1 MAQNISLWGAN
12 YPDVP
17 AVELPKTGGGKS
29 TFTDVSDT
37 TAIASDVA
45 SGKYFYTA
53 QGERVEGTAGANP
66 TFTIDG
72 VTYEFDSE
80 TTYWYEWVYSD
91 YSPAGSGIEY
101 NPIGDTPYIH
111 IGGTPINYG
120 ISGEY
125 PGDEIVANASYTSVA
140 IYQQTDLTNT
150 TWYFDGFG
158 DIDIPFVTNYWDINF
173 TSNGGSYTRL
183 SVDDVEIKYINS
195 MVTQTVFGT
204 TETHPDWYN
213 NAYRTIHITG
223 GSDVTSFSLYSFL
236 SANATQT
243 A

>member
-1 MAQNISLWGAN
+1 MATSNLVIAGNTWTG
-12 YPDVP
+12 VP
-17 AVELPKTGGGKS
+17 ALDVAKSGGG
-29 TFTDVSDT
+29 TTRFTNVSDT
-37 TAIASDVA
+37 TATASDVKQ
-45 SGKYFYTA
+45 GTYFYTSL
-53 QGERVEGTAGANP
+53 GIRTEGTAGANP

-80 TTYWYEWVYSD
+80 TTYWYDWVYSN
-91 YSPAGSGIEY
+91 YAPSGSGIEVS
-101 NPIGDTPYIH
+101 PDDMPYVH

-183 SVDDVEIKYINS
+183 SVDNVEINYSNP
-195 MVTQTVFGT
+195 MVTNTVFGT
-204 TETHPDWYN
+204 TATHPDWYN

-223 GSDVTSFSLYSFL
+223 GSDVTSISLYSL
-236 SANATQT
+236 LNENATQT